1 MRIHRADLLEKFG
14 KGEKLNILLVA
25 EAYYPLIGGATIV
38 VDNLAKEYA
47 KFANVVVVTGDC
59 KYEDCAE
66 YPVIRCTGFTFDRDN
81 GTAAFPKLDGKF
93 RRLLKSIPLDAV
105 HIHSYFGLAKFGLRL
120 AKERGIPAVV
130 HGHSKFYDE
139 YITIVKFK
147 WLAKLLHRKAIRLV
161 NRADEV
167 FAVSEALAN
176 LYRASGCRASVR
188 VVRNGTEFEYL
199 DSPETIEAVRREFGI
214 PARENILV
222 FLGRIAASYKNL
234 DFLIESLKIAAERG
248 TDYFMLVVGDGP
260 DLARIKRYV
269 KDAGL
274 SERFLFTGA
283 VADIVRRE
291 ALYQMSDLFLFPSV
305 RDTSGLVKFEAGT
318 QGTPT
323 LCIAGSAVS
332 EEIADGENGFCV
344 SEDPELY
351 AARIGE
357 ILSDRENLARVSA
370 NAKRTLSVRWE
381 DIARMCA
388 EEFRALAKKAE

>member
-25 EAYYPLIGGATIV
+25 EAYYPLIGGATVV

-59 KYEDCAE
+59 KYEDRAE
-66 YPVIRCTGFTFDRDN
+66 YPVIRCVGCTFDKDN

-93 RRLLKSIPLDAV
+93 RRLLKSIPFDAV

-120 AKERGIPAVV
+120 AKEREIPAVV

-147 WLAKLLHRKAIRLV
+147 WLAKLLHRKAIRFL

-176 LYRASGCRASVR
+176 LYRASGCRTRVR

-199 DSPETIEAVRREFGI
+199 DSPETIEAVRREFGL
-214 PARENILV
+214 PARKNILL
-222 FLGRIAASYKNL
+222 FLSRISKIKNI
-234 DFLIESLKIAAERG
+234 DFLIESLKIAAKRG

-260 DLARIKRYV
+260 DLVRIKRYV
-269 KDAGL
+269 KESGL

-283 VADIVRRE
+283 VADIVKRE

-332 EEIADGENGFCV
+332 EEIADGENGYCV

-351 AARIGE
+351 AVRIGE